1 MISYLILSFI
11 VHWNMQQTS
20 TLEPVF
26 RVLFAMLAYAA
37 RTVAPNTNKLR
48 HLPLSK
54 YGQMHTAGL
63 ASLFGDFVFAN
74 VLTILKML
82 FLARCCCHQAPT
94 PSLVQIWGEV
104 RICAKFLFA
113 LLHLHTPAV
122 FFSYTR
128 WLNTFSS
135 KQWIFLKHQRA
146 QTAVLILCHSG
157 WI

>member
-1 MISYLILSFI
+1 
-11 VHWNMQQTS
+11 MQQTS

-94 PSLVQIWGEV
+94 PSLVQIWGQV
-104 RICAKFLFA
+104 PICAKYFVCSTAFAYTCSLLFLYA
-113 LLHLHTPAV
+113 LVLHFFIKTVNFSKASACSDSCTYIVSLWPDLKLRVV
-122 FFSYTR
+122 FIIKLT
-128 WLNTFSS
+128 
-135 KQWIFLKHQRA
+135 K
-146 QTAVLILCHSG
+146 
-157 WI
+157 